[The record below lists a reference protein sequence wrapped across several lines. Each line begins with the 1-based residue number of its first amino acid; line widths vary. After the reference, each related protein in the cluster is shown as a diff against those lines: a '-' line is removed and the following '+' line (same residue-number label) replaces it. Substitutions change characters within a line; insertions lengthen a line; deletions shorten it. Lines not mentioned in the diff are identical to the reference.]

1 MTGVVVEVLEVVE
14 GVVVVLVVDELDA
27 EVGAVVD
34 DDSGTDVVDGMVV
47 VALTMAVA
55 KFAICPAIHVAL
67 VR

>member
-55 KFAICPAIHVAL
+55 KLAICPAIHVAL

>member
-1 MTGVVVEVLEVVE
+1 MTGVVVEVVE

-55 KFAICPAIHVAL
+55 KLAICPAIHVAL

>member
-34 DDSGTDVVDGMVV
+34 DDKIGR
-47 VALTMAVA
+47 A
-55 KFAICPAIHVAL
+55 HV
-67 VR
+67 